1 MVEERVIKPPTEGL
15 VLGRRFGPSKALRN
29 KYWLKTIIIAILV
42 WILFYIVPPGIFF
55 LLIFDIPSLAFDI
68 LKIMSVNWD
77 ITLFLFTVFEGTIV
91 CIALVYIP
99 IYVNSLVYAIG
110 TESGETEEIYQKR
123 GIITITETHTPIR
136 NVTYASTNVGLFD
149 RIFGIGSVSI
159 ETAGGEGGA
168 APTGLIGLLLLRFRS
183 GESLQI
189 AGIRFYNKLHKH
201 IVRCI
206 REVGEIASTKQS
218 ESTFT
223 TRKGIRSQEALEL
236 LREIRDEVSIESE

>member
-1 MVEERVIKPPTEGL
+1 MVEKRVIKPPTEGL

-123 GIITITETHTPIR
+123 GVITITETHTPLR
-136 NVTYASTNVGLFD
+136 NVTYASTSVGLFD
-149 RIFGIGSVSI
+149 RLFKIGSVSI

-168 APTGLIGLLLLRFRS
+168 APTGLIGLILLRFKS
-183 GESLQI
+183 SESLQI
-189 AGIRFYNKLHKH
+189 AGIHFYDKLHKH

-206 REVGEIASTKQS
+206 REVGEAASTKQL

-223 TRKGIRSQEALEL
+223 TRKGIRSHEALEL

>member
-1 MVEERVIKPPTEGL
+1 
-15 VLGRRFGPSKALRN
+15 
-29 KYWLKTIIIAILV
+29 V

-77 ITLFLFTVFEGTIV
+77 TTLFLFTAFELIIV
-91 CIALVYIP
+91 SISLLYIP
-99 IYVNSLVYAIG
+99 IYVNSLVYAVG

-123 GIITITETHTPIR
+123 GIITKTETHTPLR

-149 RIFGIGSVSI
+149 RLFSIGSVSI
-159 ETAGGEGGA
+159 QTAGGEGGA
-168 APTGLIGLLLLRFRS
+168 APAGLIGLLLLRFRS

-189 AGIRFYNKLHKH
+189 AGIHFYDKLHKH

-206 REVGEIASTKQS
+206 REVGESPTIEPSKTMVSSKH
-218 ESTFT
+218 
-223 TRKGIRSQEALEL
+223 GIRSKEALEL
-236 LREIRDEVSIESE
+236 LHEIRETTSE